1 MGSRY
6 LFSIQQTVFPLI
18 VLVKTGKQTPKA
30 GKLQWYTPTRTGT
43 YPGGLKGHFTGGLL
57 GDDPTESCRG
67 DLYCSSLTLEP
78 KKELQQEGIISVIN
92 FQCSINNENK
102 LKTNEL

>member
-6 LFSIQQTVFPLI
+6 IFSIQQTVFPLI

-30 GKLQWYTPTRTGT
+30 GKLQWYSPTRTGT

-57 GDDPTESCRG
+57 GDDPTESCRE
-67 DLYCSSLTLEP
+67 DLYCSSLTWES
-78 KKELQQEGIISVIN
+78 KKELQHQEGIISVIN
-92 FQCSINNENK
+92 FQCSNNNEKK
-102 LKTNEL
+102 LKKN